1 MDKDGGRDRRQA
13 RMLMEDIN
21 TFDELEEIMGDV
33 SLECKE
39 NNTWNTFA
47 DQN

>member
-39 NNTWNTFA
+39 INTLNTFT
-47 DQN
+47 D